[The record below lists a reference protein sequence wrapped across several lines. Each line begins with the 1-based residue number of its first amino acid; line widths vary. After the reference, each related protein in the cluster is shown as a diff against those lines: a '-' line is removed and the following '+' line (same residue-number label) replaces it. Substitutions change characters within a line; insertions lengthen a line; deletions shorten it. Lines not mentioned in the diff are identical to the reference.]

1 LGVVD
6 DPNLAGL
13 EESLKKDGDLTSQ
26 DLQARINLKR
36 EAMYQDEGILGPST
50 ADPEVEPLEV
60 VADEPEEVD
69 SEEGQEEPEVGEEPE
84 AEPEAE
90 PEEMDTEPEA
100 EPEAEIED
108 FYLGRYKTREAAEA
122 GLAEKDRMIDQ
133 FFREREAFAV
143 REAEQQQEPQ
153 ELDRQAWHEWAEDAV
168 ASGAGERGALD
179 ALAQGGAEGYD
190 IYLGHWASDPEQAPF
205 AHAFNNE
212 VQRQFAEARAMQAVT
227 PLMQREQA
235 QNADT
240 EARQAK
246 ELIAAQYPDF
256 AEMQETMNHLIND
269 PNALPP
275 ETRARLAQMAS
286 VGIEGKI
293 HAWDFLYHAAS
304 ASKGRSRGR
313 AQRKQDA
320 AGKAASDRAK
330 IAATVSSAE
339 GTQTRTS
346 RTATEEYVLRKKNA
360 IRAELGQP
368 LIEE

>member
-1 LGVVD
+1 MGVVD

-13 EESLKKDGDLTSQ
+13 EESMKKDGDLTAQ
-26 DLQARINLKR
+26 DLQARINIKR

-50 ADPEVEPLEV
+50 ADPEVEPLEPPEV
-60 VADEPEEVD
+60 VADEPEVD

-90 PEEMDTEPEA
+90 DAEVDTPEA
-100 EPEAEIED
+100 EEE
-108 FYLGRYKTREAAEA
+108 FFVGRYRTREAAEA

-133 FFREREAFAV
+133 FFREREAFAT
-143 REAEQQQEPQ
+143 REAEQQQGPQ
-153 ELDRQAWHEWAEDAV
+153 ELDQRAWHEWAEEAV
-168 ASGAGERGALD
+168 ATGAGERGALE
-179 ALAQGGAEGYD
+179 ALSQGGAEGYD

-235 QNADT
+235 QNADN

-246 ELIAAQYPDF
+246 ELVAAQYPDF
-256 AEMQETMNHLIND
+256 AELEETMNRLIND
-269 PNALPP
+269 PSALPA
-275 ETRARLAQMAS
+275 ETRGRLAQMAS
-286 VGIEGKI
+286 IGVEGKI
-293 HAWDFLYHAAS
+293 HAWDFLYQAAS
-304 ASKGRSRGR
+304 ASKGRTRGR

-320 AGKAASDRAK
+320 AGKEASDRAK

-339 GTQTRTS
+339 GTQPRTS
-346 RTATEEYVLRKKNA
+346 RTATEEYVLQKRNA
-360 IRAELGQP
+360 IRARLGQP